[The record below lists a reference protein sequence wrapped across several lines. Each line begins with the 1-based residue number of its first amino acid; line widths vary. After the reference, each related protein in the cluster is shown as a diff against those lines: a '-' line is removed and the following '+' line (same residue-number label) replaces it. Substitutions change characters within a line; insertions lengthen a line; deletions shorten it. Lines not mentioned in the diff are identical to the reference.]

1 MGQEAQQ
8 QADRAGHDD
17 VFDSVFEH
25 GADGCLLIDDKG
37 MAVRGEGVL
46 GRPVSD
52 AVAGPSRALL
62 DAFERLRPGSKPALV
77 TIETSDRYDGV
88 GGNRSPA
95 LTCPVC
101 RTLCMAE
108 SEGMMM
114 VVSQPGP

>member
-1 MGQEAQQ
+1 MEMGQEAQQ

-77 TIETSDRYDGV
+77 TIETSDR
-88 GGNRSPA
+88 
-95 LTCPVC
+95 
-101 RTLCMAE
+101 TLCMAE